1 MYIRLMWEPEM
12 KIIVVTLDVVP
23 TPSQA
28 LGKVLC
34 TGYLILSSWQPLLT
48 FISKKGHRHSRK
60 VKWLVKGH
68 TFGISS
74 SDKPYSLPSQTSSH
88 PQPCICIVL
97 LIFPRCELS
106 LHY

>member
-1 MYIRLMWEPEM
+1 MYIRFMWEPEM

-60 VKWLVKGH
+60 VKWLVQGH
-68 TFGISS
+68 TFGIFELRQALLFA
-74 SDKPYSLPSQTSSH
+74 KPDFLSPPTLHLYSTFDFSKM
-88 PQPCICIVL
+88 
-97 LIFPRCELS
+97 
-106 LHY
+106 